1 MAIKYLWKRPCILNN
16 VLLGHSWMTRKSS
29 TNKQQIVTKNI
40 KMMLQHHF
48 DHSLEKDGC
57 SPCHVSSYLKI
68 KKQQKRVVVLG
79 YIDDWSPIL
88 LLELVDY

>member
-1 MAIKYLWKRPCILNN
+1 
-16 VLLGHSWMTRKSS
+16 
-29 TNKQQIVTKNI
+29 
-40 KMMLQHHF
+40 MMLQHHF